1 MELTD
6 ALAYA
11 ARIKRGVLAT
21 IKADGRPQM
30 SNVMFAVGD
39 DGLLRVSVTDS
50 RAKTA
55 NVRRD
60 PRVSMHVTAEDF
72 WSYAVIEGDAELTP
86 VAQSPDDATVNEL
99 VEIFRAVQGEH
110 KHWDE
115 FRSAMVSDHRL
126 VMRIHPTRAYG
137 MLPQDR

>member
-21 IKADGRPQM
+21 IKADGRPHM

-115 FRSAMVSDHRL
+115 FRAAMVSDHRL